1 MSRNKYPEQTVEKI
15 LDTAQG
21 LFLEKGYENTSIQ
34 DIINGLGGLS
44 KGAVY
49 HHFKSKEEIFN
60 AVGERFNRRTIAE
73 LAAIR
78 DDNTLTGREKLKKMF
93 RLSLSN
99 SDGNIMYTVA
109 PDMLDNPKLLALE
122 MRQII
127 EDSSPHYVQP
137 VIEQGLEDGSIKTD
151 YPQELSEVIL
161 LLTNIWLNPLVLT
174 ADVDDMARRV
184 RFFNELLKNMGVDLL
199 DDGMLADYQRYC
211 RAANKNR

>member
-1 MSRNKYPEQTVEKI
+1 MSRNRYPEQTVEKI

-49 HHFKSKEEIFN
+49 HHFKSKEDIFN
-60 AVGERFNRRTIAE
+60 AVGERFNQRAISE

-78 DDNTLTGREKLKKMF
+78 DDNTLTGREKLEKMF

-99 SDGNIMYTVA
+99 SDGDIMYTVA

-211 RAANKNR
+211 RAAKKNR

>member
-1 MSRNKYPEQTVEKI
+1 MEKI

-78 DDNTLTGREKLKKMF
+78 DDKTLTGREKLKKMF

-99 SDGNIMYTVA
+99 SDGDIMYTVA

>member
-1 MSRNKYPEQTVEKI
+1 MEKI

-78 DDNTLTGREKLKKMF
+78 DDKTLTGREKLKKMF

-99 SDGNIMYTVA
+99 SDGDIMYTVA

-184 RFFNELLKNMGVDLL
+184 CFFNELLKNMGVDLL